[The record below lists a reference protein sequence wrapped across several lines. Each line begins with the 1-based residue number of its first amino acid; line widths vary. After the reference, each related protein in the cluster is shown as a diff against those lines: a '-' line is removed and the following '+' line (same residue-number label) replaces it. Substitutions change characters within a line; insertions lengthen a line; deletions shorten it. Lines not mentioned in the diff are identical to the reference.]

1 MKKSSKIYKGL
12 KIKGGK
18 GKMATA
24 KKNPLIVILGPT
36 ATGKSDLAVDLALQ
50 LQNHWQKSTAQKCE
64 IISADSRQ
72 VYAGLDIG
80 SGKITKKEMR
90 GVTHH
95 CLDIASPF
103 SKHTFTVADFQKHAS
118 RAIEEI
124 YSRGNIPIL
133 CGGTGFYIQ
142 SIVDGLVL
150 PDIEPD
156 EKLRKKLGA
165 SSTKRLI
172 AILKKLDAKRLK
184 EIDQNNRVRLIRAIE
199 IASAMGSVP
208 KLKKVHAYDTLIFGL
223 DGDDAVL
230 KEKIYKRILSRI
242 KKGMIN
248 EACKL
253 HANGLSYKKMRQ
265 FGLEYGL
272 LADHLQGKLT
282 REQFIE
288 RLNYDTWHYV
298 KRQRAWFKRDER
310 IVWLDIKQ
318 NKNTAKCYKKII
330 NFL

>member
-1 MKKSSKIYKGL
+1 MKTKQK
-12 KIKGGK
+12 
-18 GKMATA
+18 
-24 KKNPLIVILGPT
+24 LIVILGPT

-50 LQNHWQKSTAQKCE
+50 LQKEKGRKCE

-72 VYAGLDIG
+72 VYKGLDIG

-90 GVTHH
+90 GVAHH

-103 SKHTFTVADFQKHAS
+103 SKHAFTMADFQKHAT

-142 SIVDGLVL
+142 SIVDGLIL
-150 PDIEPD
+150 PDIKPD
-156 EKLRKKLGA
+156 AKLRKKLE
-165 SSTKRLI
+165 SYSTEKLI
-172 AILKKLDAKRLK
+172 GILQKLDPARL
-184 EIDQNNRVRLIRAIE
+184 ESIDKNNRVRLIRAIE
-199 IASAMGSVP
+199 IAEELGSVP
-208 KLKKVHAYDTLIFGL
+208 KLKKVHKYNTLIFGL
-223 DGDDAVL
+223 DGNDVVL

-248 EACKL
+248 EARKL
-253 HANGLSYKKMRQ
+253 HDNGLSYKKMRQ

-282 REQFIE
+282 REKFIE
-288 RLNYDTWHYV
+288 RLNFDIWHYV
-298 KRQRAWFKRDER
+298 KRQRAWFKRDKR
-310 IVWLDIKQ
+310 IQWLDISK
-318 NKNTAKCYKKII
+318 TYKKDLAEFIFKK
-330 NFL
+330 FLTS